1 MSTVKPFV
9 FVLMPFESSFDDIY
23 KVGIKAVCKE
33 LDIYC
38 ERVDEQIFE
47 ENILDRIYNQIIK
60 SDIVIADMTG
70 KNPNVFYEVGY
81 AHALNKRVILLTQK
95 TDDIP
100 FDLKHYSHIVYEG
113 KIVKLKEELTKR
125 IEWFLKNPSQKELPN
140 EFNIELYI
148 DGNKLDVGK
157 TINLTKHSNWRSE
170 GIAHNGNSAF
180 PLKFDIYNNSNR
192 VFNSKFKIGIITH
205 EFIGNQQQD
214 PRAISFVINDK
225 NVIKLND
232 KDYLH
237 VSKDFSNMYPF
248 SWKSFN
254 ITLISDIVDAAVDGK
269 QINITVRIFTEFGI
283 KDYPIKIILPIKIEE
298 DLF

>member
-100 FDLKHYSHIVYEG
+100 FDLKHYSHIV
-113 KIVKLKEELTKR
+113 
-125 IEWFLKNPSQKELPN
+125 
-140 EFNIELYI
+140 
-148 DGNKLDVGK
+148 
-157 TINLTKHSNWRSE
+157 
-170 GIAHNGNSAF
+170 
-180 PLKFDIYNNSNR
+180 
-192 VFNSKFKIGIITH
+192 
-205 EFIGNQQQD
+205 
-214 PRAISFVINDK
+214 
-225 NVIKLND
+225 
-232 KDYLH
+232 
-237 VSKDFSNMYPF
+237 
-248 SWKSFN
+248 
-254 ITLISDIVDAAVDGK
+254 
-269 QINITVRIFTEFGI
+269 
-283 KDYPIKIILPIKIEE
+283 
-298 DLF
+298 